1 MLLSKKQV
9 YKFTK
14 LHLIPIRKFSKINNL
29 KIFIK
34 LNFFLIFLRTE
45 LILTLSNNL
54 KTEKPAS
61 ITDRV
66 IWCMY
71 VPEPGD
77 DQSMET
83 ESASK
88 LFAYCR
94 KNRVDIFNLDMLL
107 QHYDCSKPLETNDLV
122 HGHLVIDSNVSGT
135 VLTASFSPDGTALAT
150 ARSNGDVNFYKFPNP
165 IQAEDKSED
174 TDNEPKEPANAKCL
188 KVWRPHEGKPIT
200 SLYFLDDHKNATAD
214 VEFWSFILTGADY
227 NREIKLWSC
236 FNWTCLQ
243 TLNFYPSPLDDALPN
258 SAKSN
263 ITTLP
268 CIKTSID
275 LSSKYLVMSDITRK
289 CFYVLHLNLDNSNY
303 TCRCTAI
310 SEYILAYPALS
321 FAIIEANEIKAKK
334 YNQLNNINSTN
345 VDELTNVEASTDILN
360 VSLSSS
366 SSLNPPNSVPQL
378 NSEQEHLI
386 NVIRLYCIQTKQ
398 LQEMQIF
405 LTGDQN
411 ISSYNSAGSPTPLMP
426 ISSAASLN
434 QSSSLLQQLLPNHA
448 LTSQKKE
455 SEEKKPDQE
464 GKFAEDSAII
474 QIVTPPI
481 GANTYSGP
489 ILMTPDAF
497 INSPTTRKSSEP
509 NQKLDILQNFLNSS
523 TNSGPSQSS
532 NNLLSSRASSLT
544 QVTNPIQELKQNSSL
559 SKLNGNQKALA
570 KVRSDSSS
578 DSSSSSDMDQDDKEI
593 AALSTSNKN
602 LVPKNQ
608 IKLTG
613 WF

>member
-1 MLLSKKQV
+1 MV
-9 YKFTK
+9 
-14 LHLIPIRKFSKINNL
+14 
-29 KIFIK
+29 
-34 LNFFLIFLRTE
+34 
-45 LILTLSNNL
+45 LTLNNNL

-71 VPEPGD
+71 VPEPSD

-94 KNRVDIFNLDMLL
+94 KSRVDIFNLDLLL
-107 QHYDCSKPLETNDLV
+107 QYYDCTKPLEVDDLV
-122 HGHLVIDSNVSGT
+122 HGHLFIDPNMSGT

-150 ARSNGDVNFYKFPNP
+150 ARSNGDVNFYKFSNST
-165 IQAEDKSED
+165 QTEEKSGDND
-174 TDNEPKEPANAKCL
+174 TESKQPLSAKCL

-200 SLYFLDDHKNATAD
+200 SLYFLDDHKNASAD

-243 TLNFYPSPLDDALPN
+243 TLNFYPSPLDDGLANP
-258 SAKSN
+258 AKSA

-275 LSSKYLVMSDITRK
+275 LTSKYLVMSDISRK
-289 CFYVLHLNLDNSNY
+289 CFYVLHLSLDNTNY

-321 FAIIEANEIKAKK
+321 FAIIEANQIKAKK
-334 YNQLNNINSTN
+334 YNQLNNINSANT
-345 VDELTNVEASTDILN
+345 DELTGVEASTDLLN

-378 NSEQEHLI
+378 TSEQEQLI

-411 ISSYNSAGSPTPLMP
+411 ISSYNSACSPPPLMP
-426 ISSAASLN
+426 ISSTTSLN

-455 SEEKKPDQE
+455 NEEKKLDQD

-481 GANTYSGP
+481 GSNAYTGP

-497 INSPTTRKSSEP
+497 INSPTTRKSTESNP
-509 NQKLDILQNFLNSS
+509 KLDILQNFLNSS

-559 SKLNGNQKALA
+559 SKLNGSQKHLP
-570 KVRSDSSS
+570 KVRSDSST
-578 DSSSSSDMDQDDKEI
+578 DSSSSSSGMDQDDKEI

-602 LVPKNQ
+602 LASKKTT
-608 IKLTG
+608 KLTG
-613 WF
+613 WLKNLY